1 MEHVSKFRNIY
12 GTNNPSE
19 KFIDLKFYQYFS
31 ESTHI
36 KANNKWV
43 AFPWQ
48 TQGGGALCVL
58 DITKPK
64 KVDVKTPKING
75 HKALVTDFDFCPFED
90 GNFINFR
97 CNSNRI

>member
-1 MEHVSKFRNIY
+1 M
-12 GTNNPSE
+12 
-19 KFIDLKFYQYFS
+19 
-31 ESTHI
+31 
-36 KANNKWV
+36 
-43 AFPWQ
+43 
-48 TQGGGALCVL
+48 CVL

-90 GNFINFR
+90 GNYINFR